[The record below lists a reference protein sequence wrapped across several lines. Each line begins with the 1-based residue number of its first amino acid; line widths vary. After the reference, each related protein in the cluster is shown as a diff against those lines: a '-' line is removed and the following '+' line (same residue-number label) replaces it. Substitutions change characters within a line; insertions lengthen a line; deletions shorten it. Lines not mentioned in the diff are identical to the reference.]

1 MRMMNNEK
9 YIPALSYDWLTG
21 LYDPVVAL
29 TTREGAFKNAL
40 VDQAGIADG
49 HRTLDLGCGTAT
61 LSILLK
67 QKQPN
72 AVIVGIDGDAKILQI
87 AKKKAHKAG
96 VDITFDEGMS
106 FDLPYEDESFDRIV
120 SSLFF
125 HHLSRESKSETLRE
139 VNRVLKPDGEFHVA
153 DWGLPTSRLMR
164 GASYLIQFLDGFET
178 TADNFN
184 GLLPKLITDA
194 GFTFVEET
202 VHFNSVFGTI
212 RLHKCLR

>member
-1 MRMMNNEK
+1 MNNEK

-87 AKKKAHKAG
+87 ARKKAHKAG

-125 HHLSRESKSETLRE
+125 HHLSRESKLETLRE

>member
-1 MRMMNNEK
+1 MNNEK

-21 LYDPVVAL
+21 FYDPVVAL
-29 TTREGAFKNAL
+29 TTRENAFKNAL
-40 VDQAGIADG
+40 ADQAWIAAG

-87 AKKKAHKAG
+87 ARKKARKAG

-125 HHLSRESKSETLRE
+125 HHLSRESKLETLRE

-184 GLLPKLITDA
+184 GLLPRLITDA
-194 GFTFVEET
+194 GFSFVEET

>member
-1 MRMMNNEK
+1 MNNEK

-21 LYDPVVAL
+21 FYDPVVAL
-29 TTREGAFKNAL
+29 TTRENAFKNAL
-40 VDQAGIADG
+40 ADQAGIAAG
-49 HRTLDLGCGTAT
+49 HRTLDIGCGTAT

-96 VDITFDEGMS
+96 VEITFDEGMS

-125 HHLSRESKSETLRE
+125 HHLSRESKLETLHE

-164 GASYLIQFLDGFET
+164 GVSYLIQFLDGFET

-184 GLLPKLITDA
+184 GFLPKLITDA
-194 GFTFVEET
+194 GFPFVEET

-212 RLHKCLR
+212 RLHKCQR

>member
-1 MRMMNNEK
+1 MNNEK

-125 HHLSRESKSETLRE
+125 HHLSRESKLETLRE

-184 GLLPKLITDA
+184 GLLPRLITDA
-194 GFTFVEET
+194 GYSLVEET

>member
-1 MRMMNNEK
+1 MNNEK

-164 GASYLIQFLDGFET
+164 GASYLIKFLDGFET

>member
-1 MRMMNNEK
+1 MMNNEK

>member
-1 MRMMNNEK
+1 MNNQK
-9 YIPALSYDWLTG
+9 YIPALSYDWLTD

-29 TTREGAFKNAL
+29 TTRESAFKNAL
-40 VDQAGIADG
+40 ADQAGIAAG
-49 HRTLDLGCGTAT
+49 QRTLDLGCGTAT

-72 AVIVGIDGDAKILQI
+72 AVIVGIDGDGKILQI
-87 AKKKAHKAG
+87 ARKKAHKAG

-125 HHLSRESKSETLRE
+125 HHLSRESKLETLRE

-184 GLLPKLITDA
+184 GLLPRLITDA
-194 GFTFVEET
+194 GFSFVEET

>member
-1 MRMMNNEK
+1 MNNEK

-29 TTREGAFKNAL
+29 TTRESAFKNAL
-40 VDQAGIADG
+40 ANQAGIADG
-49 HRTLDLGCGTAT
+49 HRVLDLGCGTAT
-61 LSILLK
+61 LSILTK

-72 AVIVGIDGDAKILQI
+72 AMIVGIDGDANILDI

-96 VDITFDEGMS
+96 VDIAFDEGMS

-125 HHLSRESKSETLRE
+125 HHLSRESKLETLRE

-153 DWGLPTSRLMR
+153 DWGQPTNRLMR

-194 GFTFVEET
+194 GFSFVKET
-202 VHFNSVFGTI
+202 VHFNSMFGTI

>member
-1 MRMMNNEK
+1 MNNEK

-21 LYDPVVAL
+21 FYDPVVAL
-29 TTREGAFKNAL
+29 TTRENAFKNAL
-40 VDQAGIADG
+40 ADQAGIAAG
-49 HRTLDLGCGTAT
+49 YRTLDLGCGTAT

-87 AKKKAHKAG
+87 ARKKAHKAG

-125 HHLSRESKSETLRE
+125 HHLSRESKLETLRE

-184 GLLPKLITDA
+184 GLLPRLITDA
-194 GFTFVEET
+194 GFLFVEET

>member
-1 MRMMNNEK
+1 MNNEK

-21 LYDPVVAL
+21 FYDPVVAL
-29 TTREGAFKNAL
+29 TTRENAFKNAL
-40 VDQAGIADG
+40 ADQAGIAAG

-87 AKKKAHKAG
+87 ARKKAHKAG

-125 HHLSRESKSETLRE
+125 HHLSRESKLETLRE

-184 GLLPKLITDA
+184 GLLPRLITDA
-194 GFTFVEET
+194 GFSLVEET

>member
-1 MRMMNNEK
+1 MNNEK

>member
-1 MRMMNNEK
+1 MNNEK

-184 GLLPKLITDA
+184 GLLPRLITDA
-194 GFTFVEET
+194 GFSLVEET